1 MFTQANHCGTRARRG
16 AWIMMLTAGALFM
29 NCAHALISVG
39 PDAACQFHDIG
50 SAVAAADQSPG
61 PDVVAISTGTY
72 TGVSTMFVSSA
83 DSLVIEG
90 GYLNCSAGI
99 PTGTSTLDA
108 SGAVNRGSLIA
119 HFGAGRL
126 SVRHLVLTNGDAGVG
141 GGIDSEGSGELILS
155 DVMLLTNNADY
166 GGGMFLGGAQ
176 NPHKQVTLINTKFN
190 SNGARGDGGG
200 LYARYADIT
209 IASGGESYF
218 LGNLA
223 QGSFT
228 NTGDGAGI
236 YAANSNIVANTHGVF
251 GFPFIGSNHAQRYGG
266 GAYFTITDAGNY
278 EFFLAN
284 DDSLQPLEVA
294 DNSAV
299 EGGGVYMKAYSTN
312 QQLFTFAR
320 FSNTIFRNNQALHG
334 AAISMDSYGDQFSVA
349 TELRLHQSVIGDA
362 IPPCASG
369 LRCNSFEGNLSYNGY
384 IIAATSGGPQGGGQ
398 VEFLRGSMI
407 ENHTV
412 DSGGGLIF
420 GGDTRLYIDG
430 SLFADNE
437 LSGEIATV
445 VSDNLRFANSTVA
458 HNTIGADQLFTVAI
472 TPASLDI
479 LHSLLSQ
486 PNDPVNGY
494 VVGTSIP
501 ATVQDVGAESV
512 NIAGNNV
519 QFLFDPFVDAAN
531 GDYHIRLTSSAV
543 DRWVPTGDPNDPAP
557 TLDLDGASRPYSF
570 NSSSTPY
577 DFGAYEAGATI
588 DAIFVNG
595 FDS

>member
-1 MFTQANHCGTRARRG
+1 MFTQANDSSTRSRSRRG
-16 AWIMMLTAGALFM
+16 ALLMVLMAGALFV

-50 SAVAAADQSPG
+50 SAVAAADQTPG

-72 TGVSTMFVSSA
+72 TGVSTMIISSA

-108 SGAVNRGSLIA
+108 SGASNRGSLIV
-119 HFGAGRL
+119 HIGAGRL
-126 SVRHLVLTNGDAGVG
+126 SVRHLVLTNGDAGAG

-166 GGGMFLGGAQ
+166 GGGMFVAGAI
-176 NPHKQVTLINTKFN
+176 PHKQVTLINTKFN
-190 SNGARGDGGG
+190 SNTARGNGGG
-200 LYARYADIT
+200 LFALYADVT
-209 IASGGESYF
+209 IISGGESYF
-218 LGNLA
+218 LGNFA
-223 QGSFT
+223 QGSIT

-236 YAANSNIVANTHGVF
+236 YALNSNIVANTHGVF
-251 GFPFIGSNHAQRYGG
+251 GFPFIGSNHAQRHGG
-266 GAYFTITDAGNY
+266 GVFFSVTEPGNY
-278 EFFLAN
+278 EFLLAN
-284 DDSLQPLEVA
+284 DDAVRPLEVA
-294 DNSAV
+294 DNSAD
-299 EGGGVYMKAYSTN
+299 EGGGVYMKAYSQN
-312 QQLFTFAR
+312 QPLNTFAR

-334 AAISMDSYGDQFSVA
+334 AAISMDAYGDQAPVF
-349 TELRLHQSVIGDA
+349 TDLRLHQSVAGDA

-407 ENHTV
+407 ANHTV

-420 GGDTRLYIDG
+420 GGDTRLNIDG

-494 VVGTSIP
+494 VVGSSIP
-501 ATVQDVGAESV
+501 ATVRDVGAENV
-512 NIAGNNV
+512 NISGNNV
-519 QFLFDPFVDAAN
+519 QFLSDPFVDAAG

-577 DFGAYEAGATI
+577 DFGAYEAGATV
-588 DAIFVNG
+588 DAIFING
-595 FDS
+595 FD

>member
-1 MFTQANHCGTRARRG
+1 MFTQANDGGTRGSSLRG
-16 AWIMMLTAGALFM
+16 ACLLVLVAGALFM
-29 NCAHALISVG
+29 NCAQALISVG

-50 SAVAAADQSPG
+50 AAVTAADQSPG

-72 TGVSTMFVSSA
+72 TGVSTMIISSA

-99 PTGTSTLDA
+99 PTATSTLDA
-108 SGAVNRGSLIA
+108 SGASNHGSLIV
-119 HFGAGRL
+119 HIGAGRL
-126 SVRHLVLTNGDAGVG
+126 SVRHLVLTNGDASVG
-141 GGIDSEGSGELILS
+141 GGIDSEGSGELVLS

-166 GGGMFLGGAQ
+166 GGGMFVGGSI
-176 NPHKQVTLINTKFN
+176 PHKQVTLINTKFN
-190 SNGARGDGGG
+190 SNNARGSGGG
-200 LYARYADIT
+200 LYALYADVT
-209 IASGGESYF
+209 IVSGGESYF
-218 LGNLA
+218 LGNFA
-223 QGSFT
+223 QGSIT

-236 YAANSNIVANTHGVF
+236 YAINSNIVANTHGVF

-266 GAYFTITDAGNY
+266 GAFFSITEPGNY
-278 EFFLAN
+278 EFLLAN
-284 DDSLQPLEVA
+284 DASLQPLEVA
-294 DNSAV
+294 DNSAE
-299 EGGGVYMKAYSTN
+299 EGGGVYMKAYSLN
-312 QQLFTFAR
+312 QPLNTLAR

-334 AAISMDSYGDQFSVA
+334 AAISMDAYGDQAPVF
-349 TELRLHQSVIGDA
+349 TDLRLHQSVIGDA

-384 IIAATSGGPQGGGQ
+384 IIAATSGGAQGGGQ

-420 GGDTRLYIDG
+420 GGDTRLNIDG

-519 QFLFDPFVDAAN
+519 QFLFDPFVDAVN

-557 TLDLDGASRPYSF
+557 TLDLDGAARPYSS
-570 NSSSTPY
+570 NGSSTPY
-577 DFGAYEAGATI
+577 DFGAYEAGATA
-588 DAIFVNG
+588 DAIFING
-595 FDS
+595 FD